1 MSKTCLIIGLGKI
14 GMEYDYNLKNNN
26 KIFSHSKAIF
36 LHKHFKLIGGVDQS
50 KNKRLKFKKKYFLP
64 VFKNAQEAFKKLSPN
79 IIVIATPTNT
89 HYKIFLSVIKIYKP
103 EIIIFEKPLTYNLD
117 KANLIVE
124 KCRKKNISI
133 FVNYFR
139 ISESGVIKI
148 KNLLNKF
155 NKFEK
160 FKINAWYSKGLIN
173 NGSHL
178 INLFQFLFG
187 KVKLINI
194 IKPARMNNNDFEPDV
209 KIEFKNSSIILR
221 AAKEKNFSLF
231 CFDIISSEFRL
242 FYNDFGNLIELQKIS
257 KDKKFSGYQTLS
269 KKKVISNSTDIY
281 QKKVYDQ
288 IHKFNIK
295 KNFNLCSGKKA
306 LETHKVINIIKRKNN
321 YGSK

>member
-1 MSKTCLIIGLGKI
+1 MTKTCLIIGLGNI
-14 GMEYDYNLKNNN
+14 GMEYDYNLKSKN
-26 KIFSHSKAIF
+26 KFFSHSKAIF
-36 LHKHFKLIGGVDQS
+36 HHKYFKLIGGVDQL

-64 VFKNAQEAFKKLSPN
+64 VFKNVNEALKKLSPN
-79 IIVIATPTNT
+79 IIIISTPTNT
-89 HYKIFLSVIKIYKP
+89 HYEIFLSVIKIYKP

-117 KANLIVE
+117 NANLILK
-124 KCRKKNISI
+124 KCREKKISL

-139 ISESGVIKI
+139 ISETGIIKI

-155 NKFEK
+155 NKPK
-160 FKINAWYSKGLIN
+160 SLKINAWYSKGLIN

-187 KVKLINI
+187 KVQAINVI
-194 IKPARMNNNDFEPDV
+194 NSARMYDNDIEPDV
-209 KIEFKNSSIILR
+209 KIDFKNCSIILR
-221 AAKEKNFSLF
+221 AAEEKNFSLF
-231 CFDIISSEFRL
+231 CFDIISPEFRL

-257 KDKKFSGYQTLS
+257 YDKKFSGYRTLS
-269 KKKVISNSTDIY
+269 KKKIILNSTDIY

-295 KNFNLCSGKKA
+295 KNFNLCSGKDA
-306 LETHKVINIIKRKNN
+306 LETHKVIDIIKKKNN

>member
-1 MSKTCLIIGLGKI
+1 
-14 GMEYDYNLKNNN
+14 
-26 KIFSHSKAIF
+26 
-36 LHKHFKLIGGVDQS
+36 
-50 KNKRLKFKKKYFLP
+50 
-64 VFKNAQEAFKKLSPN
+64 
-79 IIVIATPTNT
+79 
-89 HYKIFLSVIKIYKP
+89 
-103 EIIIFEKPLTYNLD
+103 
-117 KANLIVE
+117 
-124 KCRKKNISI
+124 
-133 FVNYFR
+133 
-139 ISESGVIKI
+139 
-148 KNLLNKF
+148 
-155 NKFEK
+155 
-160 FKINAWYSKGLIN
+160 
-173 NGSHL
+173 
-178 INLFQFLFG
+178 
-187 KVKLINI
+187 
-194 IKPARMNNNDFEPDV
+194 MNNNDFEPDV

>member
-1 MSKTCLIIGLGKI
+1 MTKTCLIIGLGKI
-14 GMEYDYNLKNNN
+14 GMGYDYNLKSKN

-36 LHKHFKLIGGVDQS
+36 LHNYFKLIGGVDQL

-64 VFKNAQEAFKKLSPN
+64 VFKNANEALKKLSPN
-79 IIVIATPTNT
+79 IIIISTPTNT
-89 HYKIFLSVIKIYKP
+89 HYEIFLSVIKIYKP

-117 KANLIVE
+117 NANLILK
-124 KCRKKNISI
+124 KCREKKISL

-139 ISESGVIKI
+139 ISETGIIKI
-148 KNLLNKF
+148 KNLLNKI
-155 NKFEK
+155 KK
-160 FKINAWYSKGLIN
+160 PKSLKINAWYSKGLIN

-187 KVKLINI
+187 KVQAINVI
-194 IKPARMNNNDFEPDV
+194 NSARMYDNDIEPDV
-209 KIEFKNSSIILR
+209 KIDFKNCSIILR

-231 CFDIISSEFRL
+231 CFDIISPEFRL

-257 KDKKFSGYQTLS
+257 YDKKFSGYRTLS
-269 KKKVISNSTDIY
+269 KKKIISNSTDIY

-295 KNFNLCSGKKA
+295 KNFNLCSGNEA
-306 LETHKVINIIKRKNN
+306 LETHKVIDIIKKKNN